1 MGLFSRK
8 DSASTR
14 KPPGKPRPS
23 VSSEA
28 QAAELRVR
36 ARRRLAGAVALVLAA
51 VVVLP
56 MLLDSEPI
64 PVSNNIAIRIP
75 DRNAPFQPSL
85 SDTNPGGAFANQ
97 SSAGQ
102 VIPAAGASATSAG
115 DTAPPATAAPAAPA
129 QTTPPAPVAAAPQIT
144 KPEPKPEPKPE
155 AKPKQE
161 PKSESKVETSK
172 SAQSNANRSDDGA
185 RALAL
190 LEGRPTESNTAN
202 NAGANKQPTK
212 GNFVVQAL
220 SLDAAADAQTQRD
233 KLSASGISNAFVDGP
248 VVVNGMKKYRVR
260 VGPFPS
266 REAAQAAQTRLRT
279 LGFGGAFITAQ

>member
-8 DSASTR
+8 DNATPR

-51 VVVLP
+51 VVLLP
-56 MLLDSEPI
+56 MLLDSDPL

-75 DRNAPFQPSL
+75 DRNAPFQPAL
-85 SDTNPGGAFANQ
+85 SDTNTSSPQSAAGQVLQPPVVASPGGA
-97 SSAGQ
+97 SSLTT
-102 VIPAAGASATSAG
+102 PSTPSAAVSGA
-115 DTAPPATAAPAAPA
+115 PATGVA
-129 QTTPPAPVAAAPQIT
+129 TPSAS
-144 KPEPKPEPKPE
+144 KSEPKPETQ
-155 AKPKQE
+155 PKQE
-161 PKSESKVETSK
+161 PKSDSAK
-172 SAQSNANRSDDGA
+172 SAQTNTTRSDDGA

-202 NAGANKQPTK
+202 KAAATKQPTK

-220 SLDAAADAQTQRD
+220 SLDTAADAQTQRD
-233 KLSASGISNAFVDGP
+233 KLSASGISNAFVDEP
-248 VVVNGMKKYRVR
+248 VMVNGMKKFRVR